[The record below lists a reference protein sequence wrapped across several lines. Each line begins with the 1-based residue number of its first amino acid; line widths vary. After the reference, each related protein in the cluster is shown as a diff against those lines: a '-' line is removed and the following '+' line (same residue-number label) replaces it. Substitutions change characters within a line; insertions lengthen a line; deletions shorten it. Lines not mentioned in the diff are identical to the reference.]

1 MRARSVNF
9 RVDAVIVES
18 AAFQQNL
25 VYVGHLAARLGLGGG
40 SQEVRVVRVAFQNT
54 RLMAQ
59 DHLDGDIDS
68 REKGVFELISENGG
82 Q

>member
-1 MRARSVNF
+1 VNF

-25 VYVGHLAARLGLGGG
+25 VYVGHLASRLGLGGG
-40 SQEVRVVRVAFQNT
+40 SQEVRVVGVAFQNT